1 MTTGVTGKRIAFLG
15 SEHEVIE
22 VIEKI
27 SARPPNSGSV

>member
-1 MTTGVTGKRIAFLG
+1 MIKELTGKRIAFFG

-27 SARPPNSGSV
+27 SARPPNSGAV